1 MTKQIFIGVIT
12 EGSTD
17 ERFLMSIIQRT
28 FEDVAKQCA
37 GEIEVISSMLHN
49 VDKGDSF
56 SDLVLDA
63 SRKGIQQLG
72 AMTVVIH
79 TDSDTDTYRER
90 YQHKFEPALTALDD
104 YKGNENYCT
113 IITPLIAVR
122 MIEAWMLAD
131 KTLLK
136 EEIGTNLSDS
146 ALGIARDP
154 EKIADPKAVISEAI
168 RIATAG
174 KSRRR
179 QSLSIAELYGAI
191 GTSLSLDAL
200 LSLSSYRIFRQSVE
214 ETFRKIGYLR

>member
-63 SRKGIQQLG
+63 SRKSIQQLG
-72 AMTVVIH
+72 AMTVVVH
-79 TDSDTDTYRER
+79 ADSDTDSYKER
-90 YQHKFEPALTALDD
+90 YQHKFEPALTSLDR
-104 YKGNENYCT
+104 YKGDENYCS

-136 EEIGTNLSDS
+136 EEIGTNLSDT

-154 EKIADPKAVISEAI
+154 EKIADPKSVISEAI
-168 RIATAG
+168 RIATAD

-191 GTSLSLDAL
+191 GSAVSLEAL
-200 LSLSSYRIFRQSVE
+200 LSLSSYRLFRQSVE
-214 ETFRKIGYLR
+214 NTFKEIGYLR

>member
-1 MTKQIFIGVIT
+1 MAKQIFIGVVT

-17 ERFLMSIIQRT
+17 ERFLMNIIQRT
-28 FEDVAKQCA
+28 FESVAIQCV

-63 SRKGIQQLG
+63 SRKSIQQLG
-72 AMTVVIH
+72 AMTVVVH
-79 TDSDTDTYRER
+79 TDSDTDTYKER
-90 YQHKFEPALTALDD
+90 YQHKFDPALATLDN
-104 YKGNENYCT
+104 YKGDENYCN

-136 EEIGTNLSDS
+136 EEIGTTLSDS

-154 EKIADPKAVISEAI
+154 EKIADPKAVIAEAI
-168 RIATAG
+168 RIATDG

-179 QSLSIAELYGAI
+179 QSLSIAELYGSI
-191 GTSLSLDAL
+191 GNAVSLDAL
-200 LSLSSYRIFRQSVE
+200 LSLSSYRMFRKSVE
-214 ETFRKIGYLR
+214 DTFRKIGYLR

>member
-1 MTKQIFIGVIT
+1 MAKQIFIGVVT

-17 ERFLMSIIQRT
+17 ERFLMSVIQRT
-28 FEDVAKQCA
+28 FESVAMQCA
-37 GEIEVISSMLHN
+37 GEIEVISTMLHD

-72 AMTVVIH
+72 AMTVVVH
-79 TDSDTDTYRER
+79 TDSDTDSYKER
-90 YQHKFEPALTALDD
+90 YKHKFEPALNSLNVL
-104 YKGNENYCT
+104 KGDENYCS

-131 KTLLK
+131 KGLLK
-136 EEIGTNLSDS
+136 EEIGTDLSDS
-146 ALGIARDP
+146 TLGIARDP

-168 RIATAG
+168 RIATEG

-179 QSLSIAELYGAI
+179 QSLSITELYGAL
-191 GTSLSLDAL
+191 GVSVSLEAL
-200 LSLSSYRIFRQSVE
+200 LSLSSYRMFRQNVE
-214 ETFRKIGYLR
+214 NAFREIGYLR

>member
-1 MTKQIFIGVIT
+1 MAKQIFIGVVT

-17 ERFLMSIIQRT
+17 DRFLMSIIQRT

-37 GEIEVISSMLHN
+37 GEIEVISSKIYN
-49 VDKGDSF
+49 VDKGESF

-63 SRKGIQQLG
+63 SRKSIQQLG
-72 AMTVVIH
+72 AMTLVVH
-79 TDSDTDTYRER
+79 TDSDTDSYKER
-90 YQHKFEPALTALDD
+90 YQHKFKPAIAALDD
-104 YKGNENYCT
+104 YKGEENYCT

-131 KTLLK
+131 KNLLK
-136 EEIGTNLSDS
+136 EEIGTNLPDS
-146 ALGIARDP
+146 VLGIARDP

-191 GTSLSLDAL
+191 GTSVSLDAL
-200 LSLSSYRIFRQSVE
+200 LSLPSYRMFRQSVE
-214 ETFRKIGYLR
+214 NAYREIGYLQ

>member
-1 MTKQIFIGVIT
+1 
-12 EGSTD
+12 
-17 ERFLMSIIQRT
+17 
-28 FEDVAKQCA
+28 
-37 GEIEVISSMLHN
+37 
-49 VDKGDSF
+49 
-56 SDLVLDA
+56 
-63 SRKGIQQLG
+63 
-72 AMTVVIH
+72 
-79 TDSDTDTYRER
+79 
-90 YQHKFEPALTALDD
+90 
-104 YKGNENYCT
+104 
-113 IITPLIAVR
+113 

-214 ETFRKIGYLR
+214 EAFRKIGYLR